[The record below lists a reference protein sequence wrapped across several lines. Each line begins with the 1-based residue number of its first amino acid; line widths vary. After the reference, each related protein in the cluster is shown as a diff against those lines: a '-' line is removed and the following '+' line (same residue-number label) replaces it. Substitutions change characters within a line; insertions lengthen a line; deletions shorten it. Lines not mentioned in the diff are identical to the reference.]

1 MNATTKKETSK
12 DAKTTMS
19 RRTSTR
25 QHAAAQNEGD
35 KEREPQVGGGSVK
48 TSRKIRQILAEEE
61 EWDNELMDDSDD
73 DDGGSKE
80 EEASRSDGGTEER
93 RRTAEV
99 TQGTGAVSQQSSAA
113 YTPTHTDK
121 LSQITEE
128 TQGNTLQDSG
138 SISIN
143 WTKAGAGGSGRYGRD
158 SILLK
163 SLTCYVKGAMFRR
176 VKPTEEQSGLECRQ
190 NGKIR

>member
-1 MNATTKKETSK
+1 
-12 DAKTTMS
+12 
-19 RRTSTR
+19 
-25 QHAAAQNEGD
+25 
-35 KEREPQVGGGSVK
+35 
-48 TSRKIRQILAEEE
+48 LAEEE
-61 EWDNELMDDSDD
+61 ERDNELMDDSDD
-73 DDGGSKE
+73 D

-113 YTPTHTDK
+113 YTPTHTDE

-143 WTKAGAGGSGRYGRD
+143 WTKAGAGGSGR
-158 SILLK
+158 
-163 SLTCYVKGAMFRR
+163 
-176 VKPTEEQSGLECRQ
+176 
-190 NGKIR
+190 